1 MSGPK
6 IDRVELERR
15 RAMKLAAE
23 RSRND
28 SLIRNALLQLSKKMR
43 EYEARALEVRKNG
56 SGFCQ
61 ELERLE
67 KDMRASFIEAATS
80 GYPSDPDKATV
91 FNYAVTGRLQRMVED
106 ISNQAAP
113 IIARIESALGRQKDI
128 EDIESL
134 LSGDSSAEYGYLSSN
149 LIRVLIER
157 AESANRSYLADL
169 SSASVQTLEEAE
181 ETMRRIRLAIVSDAT
196 DVPRK
201 QQLTSMARRIN
212 ESLMA
217 YDAGDVGIGS
227 VRQLLSVV
235 ELVLKEIEEHVQVMN
250 ELYFDSLIANSR
262 IEQAVGFSAELK
274 PIWQFGEEED
284 LEATLCNLKNFS
296 RKCAED
302 AYVVQSLDE
311 VMAKHGYSIAKPIKL
326 NEAGQEGHR
335 MFMTEANDIGIHTY
349 LASNGMLAME
359 VGAVD
364 ESVFAQNENEPV
376 QKQQANSSYDK
387 LRLVHEQEVF
397 CELHPEIISDLA
409 AYGICVNPI
418 KDRKPSEDCA
428 VVFSALRRSVASEER
443 SESKRSSRRSEK
455 GFAEREMR

>member
-80 GYPSDPDKATV
+80 GYPSDPDEAKV
-91 FNYAVTGRLQRMVED
+91 FNYAVTGRLRRMVED

-227 VRQLLSVV
+227 VRQLLSVI

-250 ELYFDSLIANSR
+250 ELYLDSLIANSR

-274 PIWQFGEEED
+274 PIWQFGEEGILKRRCAISRISPESAPRM
-284 LEATLCNLKNFS
+284 LMLCS
-296 RKCAED
+296 RLMR
-302 AYVVQSLDE
+302 SW
-311 VMAKHGYSIAKPIKL
+311 
-326 NEAGQEGHR
+326 
-335 MFMTEANDIGIHTY
+335 
-349 LASNGMLAME
+349 
-359 VGAVD
+359 
-364 ESVFAQNENEPV
+364 
-376 QKQQANSSYDK
+376 
-387 LRLVHEQEVF
+387 
-397 CELHPEIISDLA
+397 
-409 AYGICVNPI
+409 
-418 KDRKPSEDCA
+418 PSTA
-428 VVFSALRRSVASEER
+428 IR
-443 SESKRSSRRSEK
+443 
-455 GFAEREMR
+455 